1 MSWTVVFFGVIFVFL
16 QNINATINSFEENYF
31 PVIKREETQ
40 ISRISKFSLNV
51 TFILDH
57 STIYLYSTLFD

>member
-40 ISRISKFSLNV
+40 ISRTSKFSSNV

-57 STIYLYSTLFD
+57 STIYFYSTLFD